1 MRIRSSCW
9 QILGV
14 LLLSLAST
22 ACTAGSEPVS
32 GISASITIDDASRA
46 AERDWGVPRNVLLAV
61 GWLETRLSDPATT
74 HTHDGEFSAH
84 APAVVGPIGLRK
96 SPRGFAA
103 MERVATSVD
112 VDHDVVLR
120 SPGLATVAAAI
131 ELHDLAMARFGAVP
145 AAIDHASWAAV
156 AADYVGL
163 DEPTDRSEY
172 AAMLARVVSRGF
184 DVVASN
190 GERLR
195 VEAMAFGGDEVRART
210 EALSA
215 EYPSATW
222 SAASSSNYSAGRR
235 GESIEYILIH
245 TMQGSYSGSISW
257 FKNASAGASAHYMVR
272 SSDGVITQMV
282 SEANTG
288 WHAGNGTY
296 NRRSIGIE
304 HEGYIEAPD
313 RWYTDEM
320 YASSAALVRHL
331 CTKYDIPMDRA
342 HIIAHGEVPHPSIA
356 GRFGGSNGH
365 TDPGTGWDWD
375 RFMALV
381 RETPGGT
388 RSATAVAEPEV
399 PAAPSYAATF
409 VAANVP
415 TEIPSGKSVVAW
427 LEFRNDGTATWSL
440 ERTLLAA
447 GSDNFRAADNWP
459 AIARPSGP
467 DHSDY
472 STGRVGRFS
481 FVMTAPYVTT
491 RTTFTETFELVH
503 DETSW
508 FGPDSLSFPITVVPP
523 TAPST
528 PATPETPEVPVP
540 EAPASEENETP
551 TAPATPEPADEAP
564 TPPTPTTP
572 ADPDEGGDER
582 RPESRA
588 DDGSEGGSTGATTR
602 RAARNATIAGGCSAT
617 GGESS
622 GTFGLIA
629 AAVASVVLRRRAR

>member
-1 MRIRSSCW
+1 M
-9 QILGV
+9 
-14 LLLSLAST
+14 
-22 ACTAGSEPVS
+22 
-32 GISASITIDDASRA
+32 TIDEAA
-46 AERDWGVPRNVLLAV
+46 VGAERDWGVPRTVLLSL
-61 GWLETRLSDPATT
+61 GWLETRLTDPATT
-74 HTHDGEFSAH
+74 HTHEGEFSAH

-96 SPRGFAA
+96 DLRGFAA
-103 MERVATSVD
+103 VERIADAAD
-112 VDHDVVLR
+112 VDEDVVVR
-120 SPGLATVAAAI
+120 SPGLATVAAALSLR
-131 ELHDLAMARFGAVP
+131 ELAVARFGTVP
-145 AAIDHASWAAV
+145 ALSDHAAWAAV

-163 DEPTDRSEY
+163 DEEIDRAEY
-172 AAMLARVVSRGF
+172 AAMLARVVSNGF
-184 DVVASN
+184 DVTASN

-195 VEAMAFGGDEVRART
+195 VEATVFAGDAVRART
-210 EALSA
+210 EALTA
-215 EYPSATW
+215 EFPSATW
-222 SAASSSNYSAGRR
+222 SAASSSNFSTGRR

-272 SSDGVITQMV
+272 SSDGAITQMV

-342 HIIAHGEVPHPSIA
+342 HIIAHGEVPHPTIA

-365 TDPGTGWDWD
+365 TDPGAGWDWD

-388 RSATAVAEPEV
+388 RSTPVVTEPEV

-409 VAANVP
+409 VAADVP

-447 GSDNFRAADNWP
+447 GSDTFRAADNWP

-472 STGRVGRFS
+472 STGKTGRFS
-481 FVMTAPYVTT
+481 FVMTAPHVTT

-503 DETSW
+503 DESLW
-508 FGPDSLSFPITVVPP
+508 FGPDSLAFPITVVPP
-523 TAPST
+523 STSPAPTTPTTPEVPET
-528 PATPETPEVPVP
+528 PAPETPEP
-540 EAPASEENETP
+540 EENETP
-551 TAPATPEPADEAP
+551 TTPAPGTPTTPEPAEA
-564 TPPTPTTP
+564 PPTPATP
-572 ADPDEGGDER
+572 VDPDEGGDER

-588 DDGSEGGSTGATTR
+588 DDGSEGGATTR
-602 RAARNATIAGGCSAT
+602 RAARNATIAGGCST
-617 GGESS
+617 SGESPA
-622 GTFGLIA
+622 GTFGLFGA
-629 AAVASVVLRRRAR
+629 ALAFVVLRRRAR